1 MDLGGHP
8 PQDGRVYV
16 LRTIGGSHNDHLTKY
31 TFNQIYIQTETA
43 KKHFI
48 DHLIVYVQD
57 SHVLR
62 RLWRE
67 IGFKRV
73 ANRGGFKNKIPILI
87 DFRSGSFCV
96 ESADIWDRLQSP
108 PQP

>member
-31 TFNQIYIQTETA
+31 TFNQIYIQTESS

-73 ANRGGFKNKIPILI
+73 ANRGGFKKKSQ
-87 DFRSGSFCV
+87 F
-96 ESADIWDRLQSP
+96 
-108 PQP
+108 